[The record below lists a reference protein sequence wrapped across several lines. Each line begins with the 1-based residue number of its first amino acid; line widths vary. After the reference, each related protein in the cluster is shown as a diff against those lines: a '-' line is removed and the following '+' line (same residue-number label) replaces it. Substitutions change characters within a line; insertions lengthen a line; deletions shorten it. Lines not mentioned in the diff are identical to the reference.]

1 MDWLNHKARRQTV
14 KLDFEHQIGEVQSR
28 FAITYDPATEKAE
41 AEQLLQRYA
50 PPRLTEEG
58 SHANTAPGAE

>member
-1 MDWLNHKARRQTV
+1 M
-14 KLDFEHQIGEVQSR
+14 KLDFERQIGEVQSC

-50 PPRLTEEG
+50 PPQLSEEG
-58 SHANTAPGAE
+58 CHANTAPGAE

>member
-1 MDWLNHKARRQTV
+1 M
-14 KLDFEHQIGEVQSR
+14 KLDFERLIGEVQSR

-50 PPRLTEEG
+50 PPQLTEEG
-58 SHANTAPGAE
+58 SHANADPGAEGSGA

>member
-1 MDWLNHKARRQTV
+1 M
-14 KLDFEHQIGEVQSR
+14 KLDFKHQIGEVQSR

-50 PPRLTEEG
+50 PLQLTEEG
-58 SHANTAPGAE
+58 SHANTESRSKRKRTQKVD

>member
-1 MDWLNHKARRQTV
+1 M
-14 KLDFEHQIGEVQSR
+14 KLDFKHQIGEVQSR

-50 PPRLTEEG
+50 PPQLTEEG
-58 SHANTAPGAE
+58 SHANAEPSTERAGA

>member
-1 MDWLNHKARRQTV
+1 M
-14 KLDFEHQIGEVQSR
+14 KLDFERQIGEVQSR

-50 PPRLTEEG
+50 PPQLTEEG
-58 SHANTAPGAE
+58 SHANAEPGTE

>member
-1 MDWLNHKARRQTV
+1 M
-14 KLDFEHQIGEVQSR
+14 KLDFKHQIGEVQSR

-50 PPRLTEEG
+50 PLQLTEEG